1 MMKSFHKLVIILL
14 LIPTITFGSTNTDKK
29 KHEKS
34 KIIKKS
40 FDVNSDATLSINNKY
55 GDINITTW
63 SKNRIEIDVKITIK
77 GNDLDDVEDQLEKIT
92 ISFTDSQNLLE
103 ARTIFEKNKSS
114 WNFWKKSKNISY
126 DINYTVKMPVSNNVK
141 LANDYGGISLT
152 EIDGDAS
159 INCDYGKIII
169 GDLRGNNTDIN
180 LDYCSSSTINS
191 MKDGNI
197 NIDYSKLSIDTAT
210 DLKLNADYS
219 TFKLNEAINL
229 DFNVDYGSF
238 SVNEITNATGNGDY
252 TALKF
257 GTVKKNLNIKSDYGA
272 IRIEN
277 LANGFESVSIDSEF
291 AGIKIGTSSTNNF
304 SFVIDLQYASF
315 KRNSSNVELFKSIV
329 KNSKKHYEGVY
340 GKGNSNSKITIKS
353 EYGSVTF
360 SEN

>member
-1 MMKSFHKLVIILL
+1 MKSFHKLVIILL
-14 LIPTITFGSTNTDKK
+14 LIPTITFGSNNTDTKR
-29 KHEKS
+29 HEKS
-34 KIIKKS
+34 KTIKKS

-77 GNDLDDVEDQLEKIT
+77 GNDLDDVEDQLEKINVVF
-92 ISFTDSQNLLE
+92 SDSPNLVE
-103 ARTIFEKNKSS
+103 ARTILEKNKSS
-114 WNFWKKSKNISY
+114 WSFWKKSKNISY
-126 DINYTVKMPVSNNVK
+126 DITYTVKMPVSNNVK
-141 LANDYGGISLT
+141 LANDYGAISLT

-159 INCDYGKIII
+159 INCDYGKINI

-197 NIDYSKLSIDTAT
+197 NIDYSKLSIDSAT

-238 SVNEITNATGNGDY
+238 SVNEITNARGNADY

-257 GTVKKNLNIKSDYGA
+257 GTIKKNLNIKSDYGA
-272 IRIEN
+272 IKIEN
-277 LANGFESVSIDSEF
+277 LANGFESVSIDSEY

-315 KRNSSNVELFKSIV
+315 KRNSENVELFKSIV
-329 KNSKKHYEGVY
+329 KNSKKHYEGKY
-340 GKGNSNSKITIKS
+340 GKGKSNSKITIKS
-353 EYGSVTF
+353 QYGSVSIF
-360 SEN
+360 EK